1 LKSDNSQFKT
11 WDLQNESGFP
21 VASGMYIAFIDM
33 PNIGMTKTL
42 KLGVIQ
48 EQEFLHHF

>member
-1 LKSDNSQFKT
+1 
-11 WDLQNESGFP
+11 LQNEAGFP
-21 VASGMYIAFIDM
+21 VASGMYVAYIDL
-33 PNIGMTKTL
+33 PGVGTTKTL